1 MSFVPH
7 LLIGPKE
14 SDFILKIIIF
24 EYMFLAATKQL

>member
-14 SDFILKIIIF
+14 SDFIF
-24 EYMFLAATKQL
+24 EYMFLAGTKQL